1 MKIVPI
7 EEAVGMVLGHD
18 ITEIIPGEFK
28 GVAFK
33 KGHIIK
39 AEDIEKLLDI
49 GKRNIYILEI
59 KEGILHED
67 EAAERMAK
75 AVVGHGIELTA
86 PSEGKIT
93 LKAMTKGLLKIN
105 VDLLESINDIDEAM
119 FATLHTDIVVN
130 RDTIV
135 GGTRIIPLVIEESKI
150 EKIEELCKKEGPVI
164 EVIPFK
170 PMKVGVVT
178 TGSEVFTGRIE
189 DKFGPVLK
197 RKVENL
203 GGHVVKQEFVTD
215 DADMISDKIMEV
227 LDLGVDMIFLTGG
240 MSVDPDDV
248 TPMGI
253 KKAGANIVSY
263 GAPTLPGAMFLM
275 AYIDDIP
282 VLGLPGCVMYCKTT
296 IFDLILPKVMAGE
309 KIEKKDIR
317 KLGHGGFCLSCKTCI
332 FPNCGFGKW

>member
-49 GKRNIYILEI
+49 GKRNVYILEI

-75 AVVGHGIELTA
+75 AAVGHGIELTA

>member
-67 EAAERMAK
+67 EVAERMAK
-75 AVVGHGIELTA
+75 AAVGHGIELTA